1 MPLPP
6 AKGLYD
12 PDHEHDACG
21 LGFVAELHRTPSH
34 RIVSR
39 ALEVLSRLS
48 HRGAAGSDPLTGD
61 GAGILLQIP
70 HNLYERTLIR
80 KDIELPAPG
89 DYGVAMGFFSRH
101 SHEQAEEMRLLT
113 QTVRYHNQRV
123 MGWRDVPVDPSQL
136 GPVGLAS
143 RPVVKQLFIGRVCEP
158 EAFERTLFMIRKRA
172 TRLAAL
178 RGLSSLYLASCS
190 SATVVYK
197 GLALPERL
205 DAFYPDLSQDDCK
218 SSLALVHSRFSTNT
232 FPTWERAHPYRRIAH
247 NGEIN
252 TLRGNKNWMTA
263 REPMLASRVFGEH
276 IEDFKP
282 IIAPDQS
289 DSGSLDEVVDF
300 LVASG
305 RSLPHVMMMLVPEAV
320 AADAPPEVRAFFE
333 YNSALVQPWDGP
345 ASLMFSDGRVI
356 GAMLDRNGLRPSKY
370 VVTTTGLVIAASEY
384 GVVDV
389 PPDEIAQKGRLS
401 PGKMLLVD
409 TVRGTVSGDE
419 EVKRAVTS
427 AHPYAEW
434 VARERVLVERLPE
447 SAPPAAPSTLER
459 RQLQR
464 AFGYTREDLNV
475 VLEPMS
481 TNGEEPT
488 GSMGVDAPLAVLSER
503 PQLLFRYFKQQFA
516 QVTNPP
522 IDPLREALVMST
534 GTWLGPEGNL
544 LEETAAQ
551 VHRLELPSPVVD
563 ETQMARI
570 RRAGEVSPVLRAVT
584 LEALFEATAAVE
596 TSLTTGV
603 LAMVAAAEAAVRA
616 GAGIVILS
624 DRNVSAARAAIPSLL
639 AVSAV
644 HQALITA
651 GLRMRTG
658 LMVESGEPREV
669 ADVALLVGY
678 GASAVHPYLAL
689 ATVRAMFASAANP
702 EEAGEAAVRKY
713 EKAMNKGLAKVL
725 SKMGISTLSSYHGA
739 QIFEAI
745 GLSTELIQALLH
757 RHFVAARR
765 SRRIADVARESLA
778 RHHLAFHGAGTTDD
792 RPARPAIKSRS
803 PTPTREIRAA
813 CTPSAPAAS
822 VTCGARPPSPPCR
835 RRCSTSDAC
844 LLRRLRPPHQRPGAR
859 RPRRRRARA
868 IIRAPCAACWD
879 IDPQGREPAPLEE
892 VEPATKIV
900 RRFATGAMS
909 FGSISKEAHEN
920 AGRGAEPHRRQE
932 QQRRGRRGL
941 RPLRRRATIRAAPS
955 SRWPAARFG
964 VTAHYL
970 VNADELQIKMAQ
982 GAKPGEGG
990 QLPGHKVDAAH
1001 RPRSP
1006 LHARSHSHLAAAAP
1020 RHLLHRGPRPAD
1032 LRSEECTSAR
1042 PGEREAGERSRR
1054 RNHRRRGRQGAR
1066 RRGAHRR
1073 ARRRNGSLAPL
1084 VDPSRRCAL
1093 GARPGRGAAGAGEER
1108 SPRPGGRA
1116 GGWAAQDR
1124 ARRGHRRPAR
1134 RRGVRLRHR
1143 AAGRLGLRD
1152 DAQVPP
1158 QYLPGGHRHPGS
1170 GPARALPRHTGG
1182 RHPLLLLRGRG
1193 AARHHE
1199 RPGLPHG
1206 RRDGRPG
1213 GAPSPA

>member
-6 AKGLYD
+6 ARGLYD
-12 PDHEHDACG
+12 PNFEHDACG

-70 HNLYERTLIR
+70 HHLYERTLIR

-89 DYGVAMGFFSRH
+89 DYGVAMGFFSRK

-178 RGLSSLYLASCS
+178 RGLTSFYLASCS

-263 REPMLASRVFGEH
+263 REPMLASKVFGEH

-320 AADAPPEVRAFFE
+320 GADASPEVRGFFD
-333 YNSALVQPWDGP
+333 YHAALVQPWDGP
-345 ASLMFSDGRVI
+345 ASLMFSDGKVI

-409 TVRGTVSGDE
+409 TVRGTVSGDD

-427 AHPYAEW
+427 AHPYAAW
-434 VARERVLVERLPE
+434 VAKERVLLEQLPE
-447 SAPPAAPSTLER
+447 AEAAAPLTTVHR

-464 AFGYTREDLNV
+464 AFGYTREDLDV
-475 VLEPMS
+475 VLAPMS
-481 TNGEEPT
+481 KNGEEPT
-488 GSMGVDAPLAVLSER
+488 GSMGVDAPLAVLSDR

-522 IDPLREALVMST
+522 IDPLREALVMSLD
-534 GTWLGPEGNL
+534 TWLGPEGNL

-551 VHRLELPSPVVD
+551 VHRLELTSPVID
-563 ETQMARI
+563 EKQMEKI
-570 RRAGEVSPVLRAVT
+570 RRVGETSPVLRAVT
-584 LEALFEATAAVE
+584 LEALFDADGDLES
-596 TSLTTGV
+596 SLSTGV
-603 LAMVAAAEAAVRA
+603 LALVAAAEAAVRG
-616 GAGIVILS
+616 GAGILILS
-624 DRNVSAARAAIPSLL
+624 DRQVSASRAAIPSLL

-644 HQALITA
+644 HQALITS
-651 GLRMRTG
+651 GLRMRAG
-658 LMVESGEPREV
+658 LMVESGEPREI

-689 ATVRAMFASAANP
+689 AAVRAMYASDA
-702 EEAGEAAVRKY
+702 AGEAAVHKY

-745 GLSTELIQALLH
+745 GLSTELIQA
-757 RHFVAARR
+757 HFAGTSSRLGGLGAR
-765 SRRIADVARESLA
+765 DVARESLA
-778 RHHLAFHGAGTTDD
+778 RHRAAFVGTDD
-792 RPARPAIKSRS
+792 VRTAGDEEPLADADALEIGGVYAYRTSGERHLWNP
-803 PTPTREIRAA
+803 PTIAA
-813 CTPSAPAAS
+813 LQKA
-822 VTCGARPPSPPCR
+822 VR
-835 RRCSTSDAC
+835 TSDAASYDEY
-844 LLRRLRPPHQRPGAR
+844 AR
-859 RPRRRRARA
+859 RINDQVRGGSHDAGGDHPYTLRGL
-868 IIRAPCAACWD
+868 WD
-879 IDPQGREPAPLEE
+879 IDPLEREPAPLDE
-892 VEPATKIV
+892 VEPATAIV
-900 RRFATGAMS
+900 TPVR
-909 FGSISKEAHEN
+909 
-920 AGRGAEPHRRQE
+920 HRRHV
-932 QQRRGRRGL
+932 L
-941 RPLRRRATIRAAPS
+941 RVAS
-955 SRWPAARFG
+955 
-964 VTAHYL
+964 
-970 VNADELQIKMAQ
+970 
-982 GAKPGEGG
+982 
-990 QLPGHKVDAAH
+990 
-1001 RPRSP
+1001 
-1006 LHARSHSHLAAAAP
+1006 
-1020 RHLLHRGPRPAD
+1020 
-1032 LRSEECTSAR
+1032 
-1042 PGEREAGERSRR
+1042 
-1054 RNHRRRGRQGAR
+1054 
-1066 RRGAHRR
+1066 
-1073 ARRRNGSLAPL
+1073 
-1084 VDPSRRCAL
+1084 
-1093 GARPGRGAAGAGEER
+1093 
-1108 SPRPGGRA
+1108 
-1116 GGWAAQDR
+1116 
-1124 ARRGHRRPAR
+1124 PAR
-1134 RRGVRLRHR
+1134 RTR
-1143 AAGRLGLRD
+1143 
-1152 DAQVPP
+1152 
-1158 QYLPGGHRHPGS
+1158 
-1170 GPARALPRHTGG
+1170 
-1182 RHPLLLLRGRG
+1182 
-1193 AARHHE
+1193 
-1199 RPGLPHG
+1199 
-1206 RRDGRPG
+1206 
-1213 GAPSPA
+1213 PSPSP

>member
-70 HNLYERTLIR
+70 HRLYERTLVR

-89 DYGVAMGFFSRH
+89 DYGVAMGFFSRN

-172 TRLAAL
+172 TRLAGL
-178 RGLSSLYLASCS
+178 RGLNSLYLASCS

-320 AADAPPEVRAFFE
+320 AADAPPEVRAFFD

-409 TVRGTVSGDE
+409 TVRGTVSGDD

-434 VARERVLVERLPE
+434 VERERVLVDRLPE
-447 SAPPAAPSTLER
+447 TAPPAAPTTLER

-475 VLEPMS
+475 VLDPMS
-481 TNGEEPT
+481 KNGEEPT
-488 GSMGVDAPLAVLSER
+488 GSMGVDAPLAVLSDR

-522 IDPLREALVMST
+522 IDPLREALVMSLA
-534 GTWLGPEGNL
+534 TWLGPEGNL

-563 ETQMARI
+563 ETHMARI

-584 LEALFEATAAVE
+584 LEALFDAAADGETA
-596 TSLTTGV
+596 LTMGV
-603 LAMVAAAEAAVRA
+603 LALVAAAEAAVRE

-624 DRNVSAARAAIPSLL
+624 DRNVAAARAAIPSLL

-651 GLRMRTG
+651 GLRMRAG

-689 ATVRAMFASAANP
+689 ASVRAMFAGAPNP
-702 EEAGEAAVRKY
+702 EEAGEAAVHRY

-745 GLSTELIQALLH
+745 GLSTELIQA
-757 RHFVAARR
+757 HFAGTS
-765 SRRIADVARESLA
+765 SRLGGLGAADVAGESLA
-778 RHHLAFHGAGTTDD
+778 RHRVAF
-792 RPARPAIKSRS
+792 
-803 PTPTREIRAA
+803 
-813 CTPSAPAAS
+813 
-822 VTCGARPPSPPCR
+822 
-835 RRCSTSDAC
+835 
-844 LLRRLRPPHQRPGAR
+844 
-859 RPRRRRARA
+859 PRRRRLG
-868 IIRAPCAACWD
+868 D
-879 IDPQGREPAPLEE
+879 
-892 VEPATKIV
+892 
-900 RRFATGAMS
+900 
-909 FGSISKEAHEN
+909 
-920 AGRGAEPHRRQE
+920 
-932 QQRRGRRGL
+932 
-941 RPLRRRATIRAAPS
+941 
-955 SRWPAARFG
+955 
-964 VTAHYL
+964 
-970 VNADELQIKMAQ
+970 
-982 GAKPGEGG
+982 
-990 QLPGHKVDAAH
+990 
-1001 RPRSP
+1001 
-1006 LHARSHSHLAAAAP
+1006 
-1020 RHLLHRGPRPAD
+1020 
-1032 LRSEECTSAR
+1032 
-1042 PGEREAGERSRR
+1042 
-1054 RNHRRRGRQGAR
+1054 
-1066 RRGAHRR
+1066 
-1073 ARRRNGSLAPL
+1073 
-1084 VDPSRRCAL
+1084 RRC
-1093 GARPGRGAAGAGEER
+1093 
-1108 SPRPGGRA
+1108 
-1116 GGWAAQDR
+1116 
-1124 ARRGHRRPAR
+1124 
-1134 RRGVRLRHR
+1134 
-1143 AAGRLGLRD
+1143 
-1152 DAQVPP
+1152 
-1158 QYLPGGHRHPGS
+1158 
-1170 GPARALPRHTGG
+1170 
-1182 RHPLLLLRGRG
+1182 
-1193 AARHHE
+1193 
-1199 RPGLPHG
+1199 PHS
-1206 RRDGRPG
+1206 R
-1213 GAPSPA
+1213 